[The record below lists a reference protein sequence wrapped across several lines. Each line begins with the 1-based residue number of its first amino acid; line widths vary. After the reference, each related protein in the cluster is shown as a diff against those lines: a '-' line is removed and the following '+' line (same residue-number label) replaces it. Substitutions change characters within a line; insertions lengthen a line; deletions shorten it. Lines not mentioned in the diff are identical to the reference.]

1 MRSIRT
7 KRRHAGRPTPAQA
20 AALLAFVLLVAYLAA
35 ATSVGNILPKASLPP
50 FLRRW
55 AALKARL
62 RKRRAAYRPA
72 SPLDPAAPEATAQ
85 AELSTEGFHCYALQL
100 GAFSNEEN
108 AESFA
113 REVQGRP
120 QGGRVYQD
128 GDLFRVFSGIFL
140 TKEEARAEKERL
152 LLSAGIDSSIYEFNI
167 PALSLR
173 VTASASQLDA
183 VLKGFS
189 VLSGLC
195 TELAELADGSA
206 ADLAAA
212 AETLAA
218 RAEECR
224 SLAGSLPG
232 ASGTAGQLSGALLD
246 AAACLEEA
254 GSTARSENKVEFSAA
269 LKYTY
274 IVVVCSCAELAGAI
288 AA

>member
-35 ATSVGNILPKASLPP
+35 ATSVGNFIAESIVAPIFTALGNAQSEASEEEGSVQAGL
-50 FLRRW
+50 
-55 AALKARL
+55 A
-62 RKRRAAYRPA
+62 
-72 SPLDPAAPEATAQ
+72 LDPAAPEATAQ

-224 SLAGSLPG
+224 SLAGSLSG

-246 AAACLEEA
+246 AAACLDEA

>member
-35 ATSVGNILPKASLPP
+35 ATSVGNFIAESIVAPIFTALGSAQSEASEEEGSVQAGL
-50 FLRRW
+50 
-55 AALKARL
+55 A
-62 RKRRAAYRPA
+62 
-72 SPLDPAAPEATAQ
+72 LDPAAPEATAQ

-128 GDLFRVFSGIFL
+128 GDLFRVFFGIFL

-224 SLAGSLPG
+224 SLAGSLSG

-254 GSTARSENKVEFSAA
+254 GSTARSENKVEFSVA

>member
-35 ATSVGNILPKASLPP
+35 ATSVGNFIAESIVAPIFTALGSAQSEASEEEGSVQAGL
-50 FLRRW
+50 
-55 AALKARL
+55 A
-62 RKRRAAYRPA
+62 
-72 SPLDPAAPEATAQ
+72 LDPAAPEATAQ

-224 SLAGSLPG
+224 SLAGSLSG

-246 AAACLEEA
+246 AAACLDEA

>member
-35 ATSVGNILPKASLPP
+35 ATSVGNFIAESIVAPIFTALGSAQSEASEEKGSVQVGL
-50 FLRRW
+50 
-55 AALKARL
+55 A
-62 RKRRAAYRPA
+62 
-72 SPLDPAAPEATAQ
+72 LDPAAPEATAQ

-224 SLAGSLPG
+224 SLAGSLSG

>member
-35 ATSVGNILPKASLPP
+35 ATSVGNFIAESIVAPIFTALGSAQSEASEEEGSVQAGL
-50 FLRRW
+50 
-55 AALKARL
+55 A
-62 RKRRAAYRPA
+62 
-72 SPLDPAAPEATAQ
+72 LDPAAPEATAQ

-218 RAEECR
+218 RAGECR
-224 SLAGSLPG
+224 SLAGSLSG

-246 AAACLEEA
+246 AAACLDEA